1 MRVQGTFQVGDP
13 VWAKMKGFPI
23 WPGRID
29 SPEKMTGQTLKK
41 GAFCVYFFGSRNYA
55 SIMPED
61 LKPYQEFKEKFGR
74 NVKLVNLKR
83 AVEELERF
91 LAGEEESEDEEEQ
104 EEEEQEENDEA
115 KKSKKVEKEIS
126 SDDHNDDIAEAEFEA
141 LLFGDSPAPAKKAE
155 AAKTKKRPLSSAGK
169 ESKLPKKKIKIRS
182 MATPVAK
189 PKTPKVETA
198 EKEKKF
204 QASSNKKSSSAAASL
219 FLDRPPTTE
228 RPVSPT
234 LNVTNEPR
242 AFVSKDIKPTEAR
255 IGFLGL
261 GIMGSGMVKNLLD
274 SGHHVT
280 VWNRTPEKCR
290 DLVQAGAAEAMT
302 PGDVVADCDI
312 TFSCIAD
319 PQTVKDLVFGNCGVL
334 SEMTDSKSYVEM
346 TGIDADTSQDIA
358 EAINLKCGRYLEAQ
372 IQGSKSEARSGTLVV
387 LAAGDRSLYEDCQ
400 SCFQAVSKNSFFLG
414 EVGMA
419 SKMNLVIQAM
429 SGVVLAGLAEGVALG
444 DRAGLKPTDILDILK
459 LTSLDCPLVRD
470 KVQAFIDGGFV
481 TQQPLRHLQKDLNL
495 TMGLSQQ
502 LELPL
507 PMTAVANEVFKHAK
521 KLGYGEHDTSAVYI
535 RARF

>member
-1 MRVQGTFQVGDP
+1 MAVQNTFQVGDP

-29 SPEKMTGQTLKK
+29 PPEKMTGQTLKK
-41 GAFCVYFFGSRNYA
+41 GALCVYFFGSRNYA
-55 SIMPED
+55 SILPED
-61 LKPYQEFKEKFGR
+61 LKPYHEFKEKFGK
-74 NVKLVNLKR
+74 NVKQVNLKR

-91 LAGEEESEDEEEQ
+91 LAGEEESEEEDDEEE
-104 EEEEQEENDEA
+104 EEDDEA
-115 KKSKKVEKEIS
+115 EKSKKDIS

-141 LLFGDSPAPAKKAE
+141 LLSGNSPAPAKKSSE
-155 AAKTKKRPLSSAGK
+155 VVKTKKRPLSSAGRD
-169 ESKLPKKKIKIRS
+169 SKTGPPKKKLKIRS
-182 MATPVAK
+182 MATPIAK
-189 PKTPKVETA
+189 TKPTKAATE
-198 EKEKKF
+198 EKEKKI
-204 QASSNKKSSSAAASL
+204 QTSTNKKSSSAAVAL

-228 RPVSPT
+228 RPVSPSR
-234 LNVTNEPR
+234 NVTSEPR
-242 AFVSKDIKPTEAR
+242 VFDSKDLKPTESR

-261 GIMGSGMVKNLLD
+261 GIMGSGIVKNLLD

-290 DLVQAGAAEAMT
+290 DFVQAGAKEAMT
-302 PGDVVADCDI
+302 PGDVIADCDI
-312 TFSCIAD
+312 TFSCISD

-334 SEMTDSKSYVEM
+334 SEMNGSKSYVEM

-358 EAINLKCGRYLEAQ
+358 EAVTLKCGRYLEAQ
-372 IQGSKSEARSGTLVV
+372 LQGSKSEARNGTLVV

-414 EVGMA
+414 DVGMA

-470 KVQAFIDGGFV
+470 KVQAFIDGGFA
-481 TQQPLRHLQKDLNL
+481 TNQPLRHLQKDLNL

-521 KLGYGEHDTSAVYI
+521 KLGYGEHDASAVYI